1 MQPSTGRRW
10 VALLL
15 LLGFFLGCAVPSVAS
30 PPLTAEAV
38 KNVLDSWN
46 PNYCKVAEFY
56 GIYAP
61 GERANARMAY
71 VLIGNPSDKNQKP
84 TRYEARFQLL
94 TIPEGGERWFL
105 VSLVTHSSGLTRR
118 QGWDNLMIEVPA
130 APAASSR

>member
-10 VALLL
+10 VALWLV
-15 LLGFFLGCAVPSVAS
+15 LGFFLGCAVPSVAS
-30 PPLTAEAV
+30 PPLTAEAARS
-38 KNVLDSWN
+38 VLDSWN
-46 PNYCKVAEFY
+46 PNYCKVVEFH

-84 TRYEARFQLL
+84 KRHEARFQLL
-94 TIPEGGERWFL
+94 TLPEGGERWFL

-118 QGWDNLMIEVPA
+118 QGWDNLMVQVNA
-130 APAASSR
+130 APDSPSR

>member
-1 MQPSTGRRW
+1 
-10 VALLL
+10 
-15 LLGFFLGCAVPSVAS
+15 
-30 PPLTAEAV
+30 LTAEAV

>member
-1 MQPSTGRRW
+1 MQPSPGRRW
-10 VALLL
+10 MALLL
-15 LLGFFLGCAVPSVAS
+15 VLGFFLGCAVPSVAS
-30 PPLTAEAV
+30 PPLTTEAV

-46 PNYCKVAEFY
+46 PNYCKVVEFY

-118 QGWDNLMIEVPA
+118 QGWDNLMIEVAA